1 MVVDSIG
8 FNSTSWFDQL
18 GGYFHSENMHVIERL
33 HRDGNTLTWTA
44 TVEDRDVLLEP
55 WTTTPRVA
63 LLNPDPKAI
72 LPEALPCSE
81 RDFAHV
87 VTKEHH

>member
-1 MVVDSIG
+1 
-8 FNSTSWFDQL
+8 
-18 GGYFHSENMHVIERL
+18 MHVIERF

-44 TVEDRDVLLEP
+44 TIEDPDVLLEP

-63 LLNPDPKAI
+63 LLNPDPKAV
-72 LPEALPCSE
+72 LLESLPCSE

>member
-1 MVVDSIG
+1 
-8 FNSTSWFDQL
+8 
-18 GGYFHSENMHVIERL
+18 
-33 HRDGNTLTWTA
+33 
-44 TVEDRDVLLEP
+44 VEDPDVLLEP
-55 WTTTPRVA
+55 WTTTPRVV

-72 LPEALPCSE
+72 LPESLPCSE